1 LLQEIR
7 STILAEQLDAQEQA
21 VNFVNFR
28 GTPRTSLEAVSV
40 NLANDAMTDTVRDDL
55 LAVSMDTL
63 LYVDNI
69 PVGLIPAGFFEGFV
83 RAGLGHLV
91 DETLNLLCLY
101 LTQFTQ
107 HLMYNGKITT
117 H

>member
-1 LLQEIR
+1 VAHLELH
-7 STILAEQLDAQEQA
+7 
-21 VNFVNFR
+21 
-28 GTPRTSLEAVSV
+28 LEAVSV
-40 NLANDAMTDTVRDDL
+40 NLANDAMTNTVRDDL

-69 PVGLIPAGFFEGFV
+69 PVGLLPAGFLRALL
-83 RAGLGHLV
+83 RAGLGDLV

>member
-1 LLQEIR
+1 V
-7 STILAEQLDAQEQA
+7 AH
-21 VNFVNFR
+21 
-28 GTPRTSLEAVSV
+28 LEPHLKSVSV

-69 PVGLIPAGFFEGFV
+69 PVGLIPAGFLRALW
-83 RAGLGHLV
+83 RAGLGDLV

-101 LTQFTQ
+101 LTQSTQ
-107 HLMYNGKITT
+107 PLMYNGKITT